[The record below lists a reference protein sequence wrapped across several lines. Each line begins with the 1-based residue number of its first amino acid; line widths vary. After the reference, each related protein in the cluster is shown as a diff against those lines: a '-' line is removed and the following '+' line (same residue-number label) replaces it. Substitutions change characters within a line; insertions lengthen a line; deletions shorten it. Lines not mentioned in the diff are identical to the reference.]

1 MKYIILLNV
10 LVWGGAL
17 AALPDAID
25 IEQSNNQAGIELH
38 KDSLETDNDDD
49 AYFASDEYKT
59 GKWANES
66 LKRIKGDKS

>member
-17 AALPDAID
+17 AALPDAIN
-25 IEQSNNQAGIELH
+25 IEQSRNQAAIELH
-38 KDSLETDNDDD
+38 KDSLKTDNADD
-49 AYFASDEYKT
+49 AYYQSEKYKV

-66 LKRIKGDKS
+66 LKRMKRDK

>member
-25 IEQSNNQAGIELH
+25 TNEAITSAVVDEH
-38 KDSLETDNDDD
+38 KIDYPTVSD
-49 AYFASDEYKT
+49 AEYQESSEYRVVKD
-59 GKWANES
+59 ANES
-66 LKRIKGDKS
+66 LRKIRGDL

>member
-25 IEQSNNQAGIELH
+25 TNEAITSAVVDEH
-38 KDSLETDNDDD
+38 KIDYPTVAD
-49 AYFASDEYKT
+49 DEYQASSEYQVVKE
-59 GKWANES
+59 ANES
-66 LKRIKGDKS
+66 LKRIKEAGL

>member
-25 IEQSNNQAGIELH
+25 TNTAITSAVVDEHKIDYPIVADAEYQS
-38 KDSLETDNDDD
+38 S
-49 AYFASDEYKT
+49 SEYQVIKS
-59 GKWANES
+59 ANES
-66 LKRIKGDKS
+66 LRKIRGDL